1 MFSLI
6 AAVGK
11 NHELGQKG
19 QLVFHLQND
28 INFFRQTTNGH
39 KVVMGR
45 KTWESLPSKLKNREN
60 IVISRQNF
68 SGPDQIIHNVDDF
81 IKKNQATNEEIFIIG
96 GEAIYSIFLP
106 YAKNLYLTEIDLRD
120 LADSLGHIDL
130 SPWRSNIEFLALIP
144 DDRCSVYGHRAF
156 ICHLFHELFHA
167 LQVAISHVAFHGCE
181 LRAVVLVHTLVSED
195 FAHLVYTVESAD
207 YETLEFEL
215 ERDPEP

>member
-106 YAKNLYLTEIDLRD
+106 YAKNLYLTEIDASAP
-120 LADSLGHIDL
+120 ADTFFPNFDKTKYQKT
-130 SPWRSNIEFLALIP
+130 LITKG
-144 DDRCSVYGHRAF
+144 SEN
-156 ICHLFHELFHA
+156 ELNYSIA
-167 LQVAISHVAFHGCE
+167 K
-181 LRAVVLVHTLVSED
+181 
-195 FAHLVYTVESAD
+195 YTKD
-207 YETLEFEL
+207 
-215 ERDPEP
+215 

>member
-28 INFFRQTTNGH
+28 MNFFRQTTNGH

-60 IVISRQNF
+60 IVISHQNF
-68 SGPDQIIHNVDDF
+68 SGPDQIIHDVDDF

-96 GEAIYSIFLP
+96 GGAIYSVFLP
-106 YAKNLYLTEIDLRD
+106 HAKNLYLTEINASAPT
-120 LADSLGHIDL
+120 ADTFFPNFDKTKYQKT
-130 SPWRSNIEFLALIP
+130 LITKGTENGLEY
-144 DDRCSVYGHRAF
+144 SIVK
-156 ICHLFHELFHA
+156 
-167 LQVAISHVAFHGCE
+167 
-181 LRAVVLVHTLVSED
+181 
-195 FAHLVYTVESAD
+195 YTKD
-207 YETLEFEL
+207 
-215 ERDPEP
+215 